1 MNRMALS
8 IQRLIGALFLI
19 AGIGKFSTAIEDPY
33 LVLEQARISNLHT
46 WLAPLSEFAVAQE
59 QWLIPLIGT
68 TMILTGVV
76 LLANRG
82 PVRLSVII
90 MICMVLIFVMMLWR
104 AYPQIF
110 LIDGLMIA
118 ALIYILQKR

>member
-1 MNRMALS
+1 MNRITLS
-8 IQRLIGALFLI
+8 LQRLIGVLFLI

-46 WLAPLSEFAVAQE
+46 WLAPLSAFAVVQE
-59 QWLIPLIGT
+59 KWLIPLIGT
-68 TMILTGVV
+68 TMILTGIA

-82 PVRLSVII
+82 PVRLSII
-90 MICMVLIFVMMLWR
+90 ILICMVILFVMMLWR

-110 LIDGLMIA
+110 IIDGLIIT
-118 ALIYILQKR
+118 ALFYLLRKR